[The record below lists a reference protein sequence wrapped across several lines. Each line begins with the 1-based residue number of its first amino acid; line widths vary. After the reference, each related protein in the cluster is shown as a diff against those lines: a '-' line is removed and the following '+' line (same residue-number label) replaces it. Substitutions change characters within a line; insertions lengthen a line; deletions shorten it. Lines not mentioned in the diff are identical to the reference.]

1 MELKEYQQKAL
12 KQVKGFLEALDKE
25 IHSGNLKHAS
35 EDAWEAV
42 GSKDY
47 KEARNGL
54 DKDLPNFCLK
64 IPTGGGKT
72 LLAVKVIDLVNH
84 IYLRKRNCLV
94 LWIVPTTQIYN
105 QTIKNLRTKEHPY
118 RQYLDIASGGKTL
131 IVEKGDKF
139 TPLDIEENLVILM
152 LMLPSASRTKK
163 EELKVFRD
171 SGAFQEFFPAEDDR
185 KAQQELLSR
194 VINLDTFGNDED
206 FWGRQIKTSLGN
218 VIRLLNPM
226 VILDESH
233 KGKSPIAEDTLKN
246 LNPSIVVELSATPH
260 EQSNILVDIL
270 GRELNQEEMIKL
282 DLHVINKA
290 STKWEDTM
298 LASKDKLDLLETKA
312 REHEANT
319 GIYIRPI
326 CLIQAERT
334 GKDQRG
340 GKYVHSEDVK
350 EYLIKGM
357 GIPEEEIAIKTSEK
371 DELKIVDDIG
381 GLMSKDCKI
390 RYIITKQ
397 ALQEGWDC
405 AFAYVL
411 SILTNPSSKNA
422 LTQLVGRILRQPYA
436 RKTKV
441 DYLDESYVFCFQQR
455 GNNLLEEIKKGFGQE
470 GLGDLHSKVTISEE
484 MEAEDKEKKI
494 YAIRDKF
501 KSLVDDI
508 ILPFFVTKDEN
519 SWRLIEYET
528 DILNRVEWEKVD
540 LESLY
545 NLTLSSADKKDVEH
559 LTTLSED
566 IKELIKQKKP
576 IYLKEGG
583 LILDPVFIAR
593 QLLEIVPNP
602 WLAYEIG
609 EKVLGKLHKKYD
621 VEQIINNLVFI
632 IEETKKRLEKER
644 DRLAQGEFL
653 RLLIDKKIRF
663 LVAGQNLG
671 FKLKTKYTANALA
684 KRLNNKDG
692 APLQKSLFEFLEE
705 DELNED
711 EKEVAWYLE
720 DQEKLLFWY
729 RNLARTDYPIQG
741 WKKQKVYPDF
751 IFTKAE
757 DQRDFDEVFVIETKG
772 VHLKASEDTEYKKS
786 VLNICN
792 EQAKSES
799 FARLFG
805 NKKIHYEL
813 VYGDEWERKLNELL
827 N

>member
-12 KQVKGFLEALDKE
+12 KQIKGFLEALDKE
-25 IHSGNLKHAS
+25 VHSGNLKHAS
-35 EDAWEAV
+35 EDAWETV
-42 GSKDY
+42 GLKDY

-72 LLAVKVIDLVNH
+72 LLAVKVIDFVNH
-84 IYLRKRNCLV
+84 IYLRKRNGLV

-163 EELKVFRD
+163 EELKVFKD

-185 KAQQELLSR
+185 KAQQELLSK
-194 VINLDTFGNDED
+194 ISNFDTFGNDED

-246 LNPSIVVELSATPH
+246 LNPSIVAELSATPH

-270 GRELNQEEMIKL
+270 GKELNQEEMIKL

-340 GKYVHSEDVK
+340 GRYVHSEDVK
-350 EYLIKGM
+350 EYLIKGL
-357 GIPEEEIAIKTSEK
+357 GIPEEQIAIKTSEK
-371 DELKIVDDIG
+371 DELKVVDDIG
-381 GLMSKDCKI
+381 GLMSRDCKI

-441 DYLDESYVFCFQQR
+441 ESLDESYVFCFQQR

-494 YAIRDKF
+494 YAVRDKF

-508 ILPFFVTKDEN
+508 ILPFFVTKDGNE
-519 SWRLIEYET
+519 WRLVEYEM
-528 DILNRVEWEKVD
+528 DILIRVDWRKIS
-540 LESLY
+540 LEELFNLSLS
-545 NLTLSSADKKDVEH
+545 TTEEQDKEH
-559 LTTLSED
+559 ITTLSED
-566 IKELIKQKKP
+566 IKELIEQKQV
-576 IYLKEGG
+576 IRLKEGG
-583 LILDPVFIAR
+583 LVLDPVFIAR

-602 WLAYEIG
+602 WMAYEIG
-609 EKVLGKLHKKYD
+609 EKVLNRLHKKYD
-621 VEQIINNLVFI
+621 VKQIINNLVFI
-632 IEETKKRLEKER
+632 IEETKKYLEKSR
-644 DRLAQGEFL
+644 DELAQEEFEK
-653 RLLIDKKIRF
+653 LLTEKEIKF
-663 LVAGQNLG
+663 LVAGENLG
-671 FKLKTKYTANALA
+671 FKLKKEYKANASA
-684 KRLNNKDG
+684 KRLNNEDG
-692 APLQKSLFEFLEE
+692 GPLQKSLFEFLEE

-711 EKEVAWYLE
+711 EKDVAWYLE
-720 DQEKLLFWY
+720 EQEKLLFWY
-729 RNLARTDYPIQG
+729 RNLAKTDYPIQG
-741 WKKQKVYPDF
+741 WRKQKIYPDF
-751 IFTKAE
+751 IFTSSE
-757 DQRDFDEVFVIETKG
+757 DQKSIDEIFVVETKG
-772 VHLKASEDTEYKKS
+772 IHLKESDDTKYKRS
-786 VLNICN
+786 VLDICN
-792 EQAKSES
+792 EQAKLES
-799 FARLFG
+799 FMRLFG
-805 NKKIHYEL
+805 NKEIHYKL

>member
-12 KQVKGFLEALDKE
+12 KQVKSFLEALDKE

-42 GSKDY
+42 GLKDY

-84 IYLRKRNCLV
+84 IYLRKRNGLA

-131 IVEKGDKF
+131 IIEKGDIF
-139 TPLDIEENLVILM
+139 TPLDIEENLVVLM

-171 SGAFQEFFPAEDDR
+171 SGAFQDFFPSEDDR
-185 KAQQELLSR
+185 KAQQELLSK
-194 VINLDTFGNDED
+194 VINFDTFGSDEN

-350 EYLIKGM
+350 EYLIKGL

-371 DELKIVDDIG
+371 DELKVVDDIG
-381 GLMSKDCKI
+381 GLMSRDCKI
-390 RYIITKQ
+390 HYIITKQ

-405 AFAYVL
+405 SFAYVL

-441 DYLDESYVFCFQQR
+441 ESLDESYVYCFQQR
-455 GNNLLEEIKKGFGQE
+455 GNNLLEEIRKGFGQE

-494 YAIRDKF
+494 YEVRDKF
-501 KSLVDDI
+501 KNLVDDI
-508 ILPFFVTKDEN
+508 ILPFFVTRDGNE
-519 SWRLIEYET
+519 WRLVEYEM
-528 DILNRVEWEKVD
+528 DILIRVDWIKIS
-540 LESLY
+540 LEELFNLSLS
-545 NLTLSSADKKDVEH
+545 TTEEQDKEH
-559 LTTLSED
+559 ITTLSED
-566 IKELIKQKKP
+566 IKELIEQKQV
-576 IYLKEGG
+576 IRLKEGG
-583 LILDPVFIAR
+583 LVLDPVFIAR

-602 WLAYEIG
+602 WMAYEIG
-609 EKVLGKLHKKYD
+609 EKVLNRLHKKYD
-621 VEQIINNLVFI
+621 VKQIINNLVFI
-632 IEETKKRLEKER
+632 IEETKKYLEKSR
-644 DRLAQGEFL
+644 DELAQEEFEK
-653 RLLIDKKIRF
+653 LLTEKEIKF
-663 LVAGQNLG
+663 LVAGENLG
-671 FKLKTKYTANALA
+671 FKLKKEYKANASA
-684 KRLNNKDG
+684 KRLNNEDG
-692 APLQKSLFEFLEE
+692 GPLQKSLFEFLEE
-705 DELNED
+705 DELNEE
-711 EKEVAWYLE
+711 EKDVAWYLE
-720 DQEKLLFWY
+720 EQEKLLFWY
-729 RNLARTDYPIQG
+729 RNLAKTDYPIQG
-741 WKKQKVYPDF
+741 WRKQKIYPDF
-751 IFTKAE
+751 IFTSSE
-757 DQRDFDEVFVIETKG
+757 DQKDIDEIFVVETKG
-772 VHLKASEDTEYKKS
+772 VHLKESDDTRYKKS
-786 VLNICN
+786 VLEICN
-792 EQAKSES
+792 EQAKSGS
-799 FARLFG
+799 FIQLLG
-805 NKKIHYEL
+805 NKQIHYEL
-813 VYGDEWERKLNELL
+813 VYGDEWEKKLNALL
-827 N
+827 S